1 MAMVDKMFGK
11 PPEDMTEG
19 MWTRHWVLALGAM
32 GALMVIIA
40 LVYGMWVVSD
50 GLSSGHIRM

>member
-1 MAMVDKMFGK
+1 MVDKVFGK

-19 MWTRHWVLALGAM
+19 MWTRHWLLALGAM
-32 GALMVIIA
+32 GALVVIIA